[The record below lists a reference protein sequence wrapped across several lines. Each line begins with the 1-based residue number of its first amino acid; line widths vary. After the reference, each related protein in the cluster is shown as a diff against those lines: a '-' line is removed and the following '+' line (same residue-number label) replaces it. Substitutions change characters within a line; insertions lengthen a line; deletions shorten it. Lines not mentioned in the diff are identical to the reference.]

1 MTLKVQHIAAL
12 LTYYGAANAEQK
24 IKEGDAIK

>member
-1 MTLKVQHIAAL
+1 MTSDLQHIAAL
-12 LTYYGAANAEQK
+12 LTYYGTANAEQK